1 MKTETAA
8 HVVHDAN
15 DWAMTSLV
23 MEIAKLPPSL
33 DRYKRI
39 CDAAYTGVRNA
50 LRNFEQCLYFIRRAK
65 RHSRLQS
72 RK

>member
-1 MKTETAA
+1 MKAKTAA

-15 DWAMTSLV
+15 DRAMTSLV

-39 CDAAYTGVRNA
+39 CDAAYTVLA
-50 LRNFEQCLYFIRRAK
+50 DAYKKSIL
-65 RHSRLQS
+65 
-72 RK
+72 